1 MEESNSLSNEIN
13 NKDKDNLIFDSMK
26 EVLHFPSKQIRSNSL
41 LNCFTTNKFLE
52 ALKTPRTSEYSKL
65 LSQKKEQLNN
75 LSKISVNNNF
85 MAYKFKNKNQ
95 KNNSKVSNYDRNSLN
110 IGSVTTGYKYN
121 AIESDI
127 SYEHNNNNNKIG
139 LNAPLSFREMNNKY
153 LLLEKNIHKNNS
165 ANNYNIYDD
174 MKKILSNKN
183 NNNSFIEKMRN
194 FEGIDSKR
202 SLNYSKSNNNNSK
215 ISYSSI
221 KRKKNSKNIYNLKN
235 EINNNIKTKKNY
247 IIITKNN
254 NSKNK
259 AVEQNKNYNAFF
271 DRLLSNLKIK
281 NKKTKNTNY
290 NNLYPIHN
298 SKNKTKNSN
307 SKSNATNN
315 SLTKSNQKRKIKP
328 NESVTSSG
336 TMSMDFINSS
346 TTINN
351 NNRINNNYNLTKKFI
366 ANKNNHFKINLQK
379 SSPSPL
385 PSIHNTSKGQSLQKS
400 PVYSTTGRTKEK
412 TKRSIYKSKQ
422 TQKNDNSKRS
432 KTPLN
437 TKKQRRIYTNTT
449 SKSTNRKKKNK
460 SIDNNSYYEK
470 CLNDKNFKGKINPF
484 MDIYSRELLLKDKKE
499 KKLEEM
505 RKKEIED
512 EMLEVREMPMINELS
527 RKISKNNLPIY
538 RRNNDL
544 KNKKNTRTDKI
555 KEIII
560 TEKEIT
566 ENTINDRRFDK
577 NNFNKKNFDRW
588 LLSNQSWIMKKNS
601 KIEKIKNSIDQ
612 EISEVEDYTFKPSID
627 KNSEKIFYQNCLY
640 SKYPVVERL
649 LLSKESSSLNKSKY
663 EESLPTFVPEI
674 NRNYHIRD
682 NYYEFMGE
690 NQDEIFKEL
699 KEIINIKEKKF

>member
-1 MEESNSLSNEIN
+1 MKESFSLSNEIN

-41 LNCFTTNKFLE
+41 LNCFTSNKFLE

-75 LSKISVNNNF
+75 LSKISDNNSF
-85 MAYKFKNKNQ
+85 MSYKFKNKNQ
-95 KNNSKVSNYDRNSLN
+95 KNKSKASNNDRNNLN
-110 IGSVTTGYKYN
+110 IGSMTTGYKYDVIN
-121 AIESDI
+121 SDI
-127 SYEHNNNNNKIG
+127 SYDHNNNNNIG
-139 LNAPLSFREMNNKY
+139 LNAPLSFREMNNNNY
-153 LLLEKNIHKNNS
+153 LFLEKNIHKNNS
-165 ANNYNIYDD
+165 VNNYNIYDD
-174 MKKILSNKN
+174 MKKILNNKN
-183 NNNSFIEKMRN
+183 NNSFFEKMRN

-202 SLNYSKSNNNNSK
+202 TIIYNKNNNNNSK
-215 ISYSSI
+215 ISYSAI
-221 KRKKNSKNIYNLKN
+221 KSKKYTKNINNLKN
-235 EINNNIKTKKNY
+235 IINNNTKTKNNY
-247 IIITKNN
+247 IIITKINN
-254 NSKNK
+254 KNK
-259 AVEQNKNYNAFF
+259 REEQNKNYNAFF
-271 DRLLSNLKIK
+271 DSLLSNLKIT
-281 NKKTKNTNY
+281 NKKTKNTKNTYY

-298 SKNKTKNSN
+298 SKNKNKNSN
-307 SKSNATNN
+307 NNVTNN
-315 SLTKSNQKRKIKP
+315 SGTKSNQKRKLKP

-379 SSPSPL
+379 SSLSPL
-385 PSIHNTSKGQSLQKS
+385 PSVNNTSKAQSLQKS

-422 TQKNDNSKRS
+422 IHKNEKTKKC

-449 SKSTNRKKKNK
+449 SKSTNRKKRNK
-460 SIDNNSYYEK
+460 SIDNNYYYEK
-470 CLNDKNFKGKINPF
+470 CLNDKNFKGKIIPF
-484 MDIYSRELLLKDKKE
+484 MDIYNRELLLKDKKE

-538 RRNNDL
+538 RRNNDM
-544 KNKKNTRTDKI
+544 KNRKNMRTDKL

-566 ENTINDRRFDK
+566 ENTINDRRFAK
-577 NNFNKKNFDRW
+577 NNFNKKNFDKW

-601 KIEKIKNSIDQ
+601 KIEKIKNSIDE
-612 EISEVEDYTFKPSID
+612 EISEIEDYTFKPNID

-649 LLSKESSSLNKSKY
+649 LLKESASLNKSKY

-674 NRNYHIRD
+674 NKNYHIRD

-690 NQDEIFKEL
+690 NQAEIFKEL
-699 KEIINIKEKKF
+699 KEIINNKEKKI